1 MSEERIWRELH
12 GLRLRVPDMT
22 GSLVA
27 TCDGFLVASDLPDLV
42 EPDGMAAMTA
52 TELSLSDRV
61 ARTAADGAFEE
72 VVIRNSG
79 GHVAIYAVGPTAALA
94 ILAGPGVTLG
104 RLHLEARPVAR
115 AIEAFLPEP
124 TMERTRN
131 VEPGPVAQGDDVDR
145 WRPRRGD
152 RRLQQWHGAGRAR

>member
-1 MSEERIWRELH
+1 MSDDRIWRELH
-12 GLRLRVPDMT
+12 ALRLRVPHMT

-27 TCDGFLVASDLPDLV
+27 TCDGFLVASDLPDSL
-42 EPDGMAAMTA
+42 EPEGMAAMAA

-61 ARTAADGAFEE
+61 ARTAADGDFEE
-72 VVIRNSG
+72 VVIRNRG
-79 GHVAIYAVGPTAALA
+79 GHVAIYAAGPRAALA
-94 ILAGPGVTLG
+94 ILAGPEVTLG

-115 AIEAFLPEP
+115 AIAAIVPE
-124 TMERTRN
+124 TTVERTIS

-152 RRLQQWHGAGRAR
+152 RRLQQRHGAGRAR